1 MKEMKDTIRHRFVV
15 CYDVR
20 EPKRLRRTHQTMLGY
35 GDPLQY
41 SVFVCDLSP
50 MELLLMEERLRNV
63 VSLGED
69 AVHIVDL
76 GPIRGRAALRI
87 RSLTGTVF
95 PAPVRH
101 RVI

>member
-1 MKEMKDTIRHRFVV
+1 MKDTIRHRFIV

-20 EPKRLRRTHQTMLGY
+20 EPKRLRRTHNTMLGY

-50 MELLLMEERLRNV
+50 TELLLMEEKLRRV
-63 VSLGED
+63 VSLAED
-69 AVHIVDL
+69 AIHMVDL
-76 GPIRGRAALRI
+76 GPLRGRAALRL
-87 RSLTGTVF
+87 RSLAGGSL

-101 RVI
+101 RVV